1 MSLKNYLQTGVG
13 LGLSLLLESA
23 CTTISNIQGYETSTE
38 RRAEKNREG
47 SDTHGEWLGTPTI
60 LDFKED
66 SYITSLHG
74 SNELL
79 TILGVYT
86 GEIELWKK
94 TNGTTTEYCAY
105 PPKEHCAYEPFS
117 HEPRTDAMKRLILET
132 DEDKDNILTL
142 AEISKIKQKVWS
154 KATKESM

>member
-1 MSLKNYLQTGVG
+1 MSLKNICKQGIGIG
-13 LGLSLLLESA
+13 LTLLLESA
-23 CTTISNIQGYETSTE
+23 CTTISNIHGYETSTE
-38 RRAEKNREG
+38 RRVEKNRER
-47 SDTHGEWLGTPTI
+47 SDAHGEWLGMPII

-94 TNGTTTEYCAY
+94 TNGTATEYRAY
-105 PPKEHCAYEPFS
+105 PPKEHCTYEPFS

-142 AEISKIKQKVWS
+142 AEISKIKQKVFS
-154 KATKESM
+154 KAVKESM